1 MIGKKPRTILS
12 EHQQNEYEYEQHE
25 CEHKYEQYEHE
36 REYEHENESVMTRGL
51 LMLPIYRKPQQN
63 KYI

>member
-36 REYEHENESVMTRGL
+36 REYEHDKRSADASKFQET
-51 LMLPIYRKPQQN
+51 PAK
-63 KYI
+63 